1 MFSFL
6 KSVLK
11 SFIPKPEIRL
21 NPITIDT
28 LQIDI
33 SNTISEHK
41 DYEQYMLTAEQLF
54 ELLNMINEPTIP
66 LSSSNTKQSYF
77 DTEGYLNK
85 VDSYNDKIDDI
96 LNDISDQSDITKI
109 KKKINTLQST
119 LTKFKEF
126 LYSRGEFGKKEYLAL
141 HDNDFNDARDQ
152 LKNIL
157 LTDYP
162 FNHLSK

>member
-6 KSVLK
+6 KSVLS
-11 SFIPKPEIRL
+11 SFTPKPEIRL
-21 NPITIDT
+21 NPITIDA

-33 SNTISEHK
+33 SNTISEHV
-41 DYEQYMLTAEQLF
+41 DYEPYMLTAEQLF
-54 ELLNMINEPTIP
+54 ELLNMINEPTVS

-85 VDSYNDKIDDI
+85 VDAYNDKIDDI

-109 KKKINTLQST
+109 KKKIDTLQST

-126 LYSRGEFGKKEYLAL
+126 LYSRGEFGKRNIYLCMIATSMM
-141 HDNDFNDARDQ
+141 HVIN
-152 LKNIL
+152 
-157 LTDYP
+157 
-162 FNHLSK
+162 

>member
-6 KSVLK
+6 KSVLS
-11 SFIPKPEIRL
+11 SFTPKPEIRL
-21 NPITIDT
+21 NPITIDA

-33 SNTISEHK
+33 SNTISEHV
-41 DYEQYMLTAEQLF
+41 DYEPYMLTAEQLF
-54 ELLNMINEPTIP
+54 ALLNMINEPTVS

-77 DTEGYLNK
+77 DTECYLNK
-85 VDSYNDKIDDI
+85 VDAYNDKIDDI

-109 KKKINTLQST
+109 KKKIDTLQST

-126 LYSRGEFGKKEYLAL
+126 LYSRGEFGKKEYLSL
-141 HDNDFNDARDQ
+141 HDSDFNDARDQ
-152 LKNIL
+152 LKDIL

-162 FNHLSK
+162 FNRLSK